1 MPSWGNGVR
10 RRVTECL
17 PGRYRSPYL
26 RPCLRP
32 RPDDSEVGEI
42 VGQLDRGSHRTSPGP
57 QGAAGRR
64 PRPLSPL
71 DAGLAARPLSGVAP
85 PPADGCAISTPLRG
99 GTRQIRLSTLCGCAH
114 WLRSARWAGA
124 GRPTGLP
131 GAPAPAARGR
141 RELRPPLMHRRWGA
155 SNRWG
160 DLCLAA
166 PPSPSATW
174 LGPGAPRG
182 PAQRLLLGPPRCGG
196 SRSREEQLHLSRTAG
211 RHCGA
216 CHSQTWTSSNVFGNS
231 IRPIS
236 TLAHSGVAG

>member
-1 MPSWGNGVR
+1 MCKCS
-10 RRVTECL
+10 
-17 PGRYRSPYL
+17 GRAFRFLVQSL
-26 RPCLRP
+26 S
-32 RPDDSEVGEI
+32 DSGGLGPAI
-42 VGQLDRGSHRTSPGP
+42 GPPDRGSTRTAPGP

-71 DAGLAARPLSGVAP
+71 DEGPAARLLSGVAP
-85 PPADGCAISTPLRG
+85 PPADGFATGTPLRG
-99 GTRQIRLSTLCGCAH
+99 GTRQIRLSSLCGCAH

-141 RELRPPLMHRRWGA
+141 RGLRPPLMHRRWGA

-182 PAQRLLLGPPRCGG
+182 PAQRLLLGPSPRDGQVTPWISAGDLEYAGG
-196 SRSREEQLHLSRTAG
+196 
-211 RHCGA
+211 
-216 CHSQTWTSSNVFGNS
+216 
-231 IRPIS
+231 
-236 TLAHSGVAG
+236 

>member
-1 MPSWGNGVR
+1 MRVR
-10 RRVTECL
+10 PLVTPEFGGRGRRI
-17 PGRYRSPYL
+17 G
-26 RPCLRP
+26 P
-32 RPDDSEVGEI
+32 R
-42 VGQLDRGSHRTSPGP
+42 DRGSTRTAPGP

-64 PRPLSPL
+64 PRPLPPL
-71 DAGLAARPLSGVAP
+71 DEGPAARLLSGGAP

-99 GTRQIRLSTLCGCAH
+99 GTRQIRLSTLCGCAP

-141 RELRPPLMHRRWGA
+141 RGLRPPLRHRRWGA
-155 SNRWG
+155 SNRLG

-196 SRSREEQLHLSRTAG
+196 SLYLGQEW
-211 RHCGA
+211 
-216 CHSQTWTSSNVFGNS
+216 QT
-231 IRPIS
+231 
-236 TLAHSGVAG
+236 